1 MYYVIQTNGKWNN
14 ADHAV
19 AIPKAEGGVT
29 PTVTYFSALVPTQ
42 PSAVTYIISAWT
54 SHLAT
59 RDLSKPQGYSHR
71 IRAMALIAPT

>member
-29 PTVTYFSALVPTQ
+29 PTVTYFR
-42 PSAVTYIISAWT
+42 
-54 SHLAT
+54 H
-59 RDLSKPQGYSHR
+59 
-71 IRAMALIAPT
+71 